1 MRLVRQKTWSA
12 SLRWYYP
19 DQLEGFAAWRCG
31 LSPSNTEHPCGEAV
45 LNTNLATAQGV
56 YVITPLEAR
65 VGGSGDEERNNRL

>member
-31 LSPSNTEHPCGEAV
+31 LSPGNTEHPCGEAV

-56 YVITPLEAR
+56 YVITLGRREREAAAM
-65 VGGSGDEERNNRL
+65 EERNNRL